1 MSRFKRFVSL
11 DVKRVFINSD
21 EFAEEHILNGER
33 VSCVIDKEISQDAKN
48 IGVFLNA
55 VTIYVEKADLEEA
68 PVEGELIELDGNVYV
83 VRSVSDEDAVLVIVA
98 EANEQ

>member
-11 DVKRVFINSD
+11 DVKRAFINIE
-21 EFAEEHILNGER
+21 EFAEEHLLNGER
-33 VSCVIDKEISQDAKN
+33 VTCVIDKDLTQDAKN
-48 IGVFLNA
+48 IGVFMNA
-55 VTIYVEKADLEEA
+55 ITIYVETADLEA
-68 PVEGELIELDGNVYV
+68 KPVEGELLDVDGNMYV

>member
-11 DVKRVFINSD
+11 DVKRAFINIE
-21 EFAEEHILNGER
+21 EFAEEHLLNGER
-33 VSCVIDKEISQDAKN
+33 VTCVIDNDMTQDAKN
-48 IGVFLNA
+48 IGVFMNA
-55 VTIYVEKADLEEA
+55 ITIYVETADLTEK
-68 PVEGELIELDGNVYV
+68 PVEGELLELDDKIYI